1 VSVVLTATG
10 RLRRALPALALLG
23 AAPMVVGPPAAAQSA
38 TARPAVSAPA
48 RCVCPDGR
56 TPAKLAKQ
64 ADAVFT
70 ASVVSSTTDTAGT
83 GKKQRTVRS
92 YTAEVDR
99 SYQGSVTAVRVLIT
113 SDQSQACGYGN
124 IPTKTPWLFFV
135 NGRGAKF
142 NGNVCGGAM
151 RATVENVSKV
161 ERLLGQG
168 TPLQPAQPPR
178 EPLQYA
184 EQDVSSAVPLGRL
197 VAPGAA
203 VTLIGLLGLVL
214 FRRRTPR

>member
-1 VSVVLTATG
+1 VSVVLTVIG
-10 RLRRALPALALLG
+10 RLGRALPALALLG
-23 AAPMVVGPPAAAQSA
+23 LAPVLVATPATAHPLASA
-38 TARPAVSAPA
+38 TVAAPA
-48 RCVCPDGR
+48 RCTCPEGR

-70 ASVVSSTTDTAGT
+70 ASVVSSTTDLVGT
-83 GKKQRTVRS
+83 GNKQRTIRS

-113 SDQSQACGYGN
+113 SDQSQACGFGK

-135 NGRGAKF
+135 SGRGAKF
-142 NGNVCGGAM
+142 NGNVCGGGM
-151 RATVENVSKV
+151 RATVKDVAKV

-168 TPLQPAQPPR
+168 TPLQPTQPPR
-178 EPLQYA
+178 EPLHYDA
-184 EQDVSSAVPLGRL
+184 QDVASAVPLGRL

>member
-1 VSVVLTATG
+1 MLTATG

-23 AAPMVVGPPAAAQSA
+23 LAPVLTPMVVTSPA
-38 TARPAVSAPA
+38 TARPLASPTAAAPA
-48 RCVCPDGR
+48 RCTCPDGQ
-56 TPAKLAKQ
+56 TAAKLAKQ
-64 ADAVFT
+64 ADAVLT
-70 ASVVSSTTDTAGT
+70 ASVVSSTTDTVGT
-83 GKKQRTVRS
+83 GNKQRTVRS

-113 SDQSQACGYGN
+113 SDQSQACGFGN

-135 NGRGAKF
+135 SGRGAKF

-151 RATVENVSKV
+151 RATVKDVAKV

-168 TPLQPAQPPR
+168 TPLQPSQPPR
-178 EPLQYA
+178 EPLQYDA
-184 EQDVSSAVPLGRL
+184 QDVAGAVPLGRL